1 VTDTVPTNLTRL
13 TLPALVAQWARIVD
27 YVARHDV
34 ATHDLAADLQVRHE
48 IAQRL
53 RGRPTTLETRE
64 MLAELD
70 EHFRAA
76 TTESADCVL
85 GADRAA
91 ASGWSAGREW
101 YMWRSVVGR
110 GDHKA
115 ALNG

>member
-1 VTDTVPTNLTRL
+1 MTDTVPTNLTRL

-27 YVARHDV
+27 YVARHEV

-53 RGRPTTLETRE
+53 RARPTTLETRE

-70 EHFRAA
+70 EHFRES
-76 TTESADCVL
+76 TIESADCVL

-101 YMWRSVVGR
+101 YLWRRVAGR
-110 GDHKA
+110 GNHKPV
-115 ALNG
+115 LGG

>member
-1 VTDTVPTNLTRL
+1 MTDTVPTNLTRL

-27 YVARHDV
+27 YVARHEV

-53 RGRPTTLETRE
+53 RAKPTTLETRE

-70 EHFRAA
+70 EHFREA
-76 TTESADCVL
+76 TIESADCVL

-101 YMWRSVVGR
+101 YLWRRVAER
-110 GDHKA
+110 GNHKP
-115 ALNG
+115 ALGG